1 MRTEYILT
9 DEQKK
14 ELLEIEWQIV
24 ELIRRKSEIY
34 LRSPVRYVAETEEEA
49 DAIRR
54 EKWLRFARFGQPLI
68 KNDAIV
74 KLNIDKED

>member
-54 EKWLRFARFGQPLI
+54 EEWLRFARFDQPLI
-68 KNDAIV
+68 KNDAVV

>member
-14 ELLEIEWQIV
+14 ELAEIDRQIL
-24 ELIRRKSEIY
+24 ELICRKSEIY
-34 LRSPVRYVAETEEEA
+34 LCSPVRYVTETEEEA

-54 EKWLRFARFGQPLI
+54 EEWLRYATFGQPLI
-68 KNDAIV
+68 KNDAIA